1 MSTQEI
7 IDNQYPELE
16 GNVSP
21 ITEGLLRVMLTWNG
35 LPKDLVESHF
45 LDCREKCGIVYRH
58 YKCYKSICQ
67 DKFKVQ
73 EAEAQAAYTE
83 LEEKYNLL
91 EIRCSELESI
101 HARLSEKH
109 EEVLCNYNALRN
121 KYRRLLAPQ
130 VAQLRPRRALCARN
144 LAFTYPLTT
153 ERRKKRKTELGN
165 LLENL

>member
-1 MSTQEI
+1 MSMQEI
-7 IDNQYPELE
+7 IDNQYPNIE
-16 GNVSP
+16 GHVSP

-35 LPKDLVESHF
+35 LPKELVQTHF
-45 LDCREKCGIVYRH
+45 LDCKEKCGIVYRH

-67 DKFKVQ
+67 DKLKVQ
-73 EAEAQAAYTE
+73 EDEAQAAYTE
-83 LEEKYNLL
+83 LQDKYNLL

-121 KYRRLLAPQ
+121 KYRRLLIPQ
-130 VAQLRPRRALCARN
+130 VAQLRPRRPVVRN